1 MLRWQIVLWVYGLR
15 YALSIMFG
23 LFRLLFS
30 RAYWLAVF
38 RGQTWMS
45 TWVAFRR
52 VHKDKRAWKQ
62 FSRTL
67 YLLLV
72 PLAIPVAIGYVLLAI
87 GGGMAAGIVLL
98 WGFIGLMMGLKRMG
112 FGKSSATTRPDAV
125 FSLDLV
131 ERAHFMP
138 SAALRR
144 EIAELC
150 LLHAVIADRSGS
162 ERFLQLK
169 VVPEGFE
176 VITRR
181 RHLDLLREYG
191 IYDRLGTVER
201 DLLLMADGHWS
212 MRTIDAGC
220 MALEPVRLLRWLLR
234 LDHYLPTT
242 GETLVGDYQLAAK
255 TLADPAAAFAG
266 DAFVLEKSLDR
277 AMTAAHQYFYRCWAE
292 GVKRGLYTSE
302 KPEVTAELKEHA
314 AKLDGA
320 EGEDLLLGSRIVSKA
335 EDSDVRLGATLGLR
349 RVEILGWI
357 GKRVKAGAEPLPTLV
372 MFYPPPQDEE

>member
-1 MLRWQIVLWVYGLR
+1 
-15 YALSIMFG
+15 
-23 LFRLLFS
+23 
-30 RAYWLAVF
+30 
-38 RGQTWMS
+38 
-45 TWVAFRR
+45 

-112 FGKSSATTRPDAV
+112 FGKSSAKKRPDAV

-191 IYDRLGTVER
+191 IYDR
-201 DLLLMADGHWS
+201 
-212 MRTIDAGC
+212 
-220 MALEPVRLLRWLLR
+220 
-234 LDHYLPTT
+234 
-242 GETLVGDYQLAAK
+242 
-255 TLADPAAAFAG
+255 
-266 DAFVLEKSLDR
+266 
-277 AMTAAHQYFYRCWAE
+277 
-292 GVKRGLYTSE
+292 
-302 KPEVTAELKEHA
+302 
-314 AKLDGA
+314 
-320 EGEDLLLGSRIVSKA
+320 VS
-335 EDSDVRLGATLGLR
+335 AT
-349 RVEILGWI
+349 
-357 GKRVKAGAEPLPTLV
+357 
-372 MFYPPPQDEE
+372 FC